1 MHVGRLWR
9 VLATGFCFAVFGLGG
24 LSILLAVFPLL
35 ALVPGQTRRNR
46 IARAFIHHSFS
57 AFTRL
62 MIGCGVMS
70 LEVRGIERLRRRGL
84 LILANHPSLI
94 DVVLLMA
101 TVPSPDCIVK
111 AALWK
116 NPFTSG
122 PVRVAGFIR
131 NDAGPALVD
140 ACVRSQGAGNNLI
153 IFPEGTRTRPGEP
166 LVFLRGAANIAV
178 RGERRITPVVI
189 RTSEPTLCKGVPW
202 YRVPLRRPHFLLEV
216 QEDVALPDRVAANE
230 APAREVRALTLALHE
245 YFTEKITRHANT
257 G

>member
-1 MHVGRLWR
+1 MRTERLYR
-9 VLATGFCFAVFGLGG
+9 AAATGFCFGVFGLGG
-24 LSILLAVFPLL
+24 LGVLLAVFPLL
-35 ALVPGQTRRNR
+35 ALVPGRERRNR
-46 IARAFIHHSFS
+46 LARSFIHHSFRG
-57 AFTRL
+57 FTRL
-62 MIGCGVMS
+62 MIGTGVMS

-101 TVPSPDCIVK
+101 AVPSPDCVVK

-116 NPFTSG
+116 NPFTCG

-131 NDAGPALVD
+131 NDDGAALVD
-140 ACVRSQGAGNNLI
+140 ACVGSQSKGNNLI
-153 IFPEGTRTRPGEP
+153 IFPEGTRTRPGQP
-166 LVFLRGAANIAV
+166 LAFQRGAANVAV
-178 RGERRITPVVI
+178 RGARRITPVVI
-189 RTSEPTLCKGVPW
+189 RTSEPTLCKGEPW

-216 QEDVALPDRVAANE
+216 QEDIAVPDLVAAND
-230 APAREVRALTLALHE
+230 APAREVRALTSALHE